1 MEMTDFANKLKS
13 VMLDVIDSYNPI
25 TNETEIRM
33 ELYPNVPLFA
43 AVNDK
48 DDKLTYLIDWYH
60 ETQSWMIINTGM
72 DDIIKYMTSADL
84 IKWFMKWYEVPE
96 MIKELAWESI

>member
-1 MEMTDFANKLKS
+1 MEMTDFTNKLKS

-25 TNETEIRM
+25 TNETEIRLV
-33 ELYPNVPLFA
+33 LYTNVPLFA

-60 ETQSWMIINTGM
+60 DTQSWMIINTGM
-72 DDIIKYMTSADL
+72 DDIIEYVTSADL
-84 IKWFMKWYEVPE
+84 IKWLMKWYEVPE

>member
-1 MEMTDFANKLKS
+1 MEMTDFTNKLKS

-25 TNETEIRM
+25 TNETEIRLV
-33 ELYPNVPLFA
+33 LYTNVPLFA

-48 DDKLTYLIDWYH
+48 DDKLTYLIEWYH
-60 ETQSWMIINTGM
+60 DTQSWMVINTGM
-72 DDIIKYMTSADL
+72 DDIIEYVTSADL
-84 IKWFMKWYEVPE
+84 IKWLMKWYEVPE

>member
-1 MEMTDFANKLKS
+1 MTDFTNKLKS

-25 TNETEIRM
+25 TNETETRM
-33 ELYPNVPLFA
+33 VLYTNVPLFA

-60 ETQSWMIINTGM
+60 NTQSWMIINMGM
-72 DDIIKYMTSADL
+72 DDIIEYVTSADL
-84 IKWFMKWYEVPE
+84 IKWLMKWYEVPE